1 MKNIKTIYLVDD
13 DEDDRMLIREALES
27 ANEHV
32 KIIEINDGKDLLE
45 MIGSKDADQYPSLI
59 MLDMNMPR
67 MTGMESLY
75 FLKLNPAYQHI
86 PIVMISTSS
95 NQKLIQQAY
104 DLGINAYIAKPVS
117 FKEYSKMAEAVNVC
131 FLNNIPVP
139 IKETISNKS
148 CFQKI
153 LVVEDNDDHWNLMN
167 ESFNRSMPDLQ
178 LNRTKNGKETL
189 NFLINRQLTLQSLP
203 EIILL
208 DLYMPTLEKG
218 LNILEEIRYFFSTQN
233 LAPVPIII
241 LSSSDHEEDINAS
254 YRHQASAYMIKSP
267 DLLRS
272 FAYIKD
278 LCHFWLSIISPPS
291 VN

>member
-27 ANEHV
+27 A
-32 KIIEINDGKDLLE
+32 IENVRIVEISDGKELLDL
-45 MIGSKDADQYPSLI
+45 MGSNVADQYPALI

-75 FLKLNPAYQHI
+75 LLKLNPAYQHI

-117 FKEYSKMAEAVNVC
+117 FKEYAKLAEAVSVC
-131 FLNNIPVP
+131 FLNNVP
-139 IKETISNKS
+139 FPIEESLNNKIGL
-148 CFQKI
+148 QKI

-167 ESFNRSMPDLQ
+167 ESFNRNMPKLQ
-178 LNRTKNGKETL
+178 LDRTKNAQETL
-189 NFLINRQLTLQSLP
+189 NLLITRQLQLQSLP
-203 EIILL
+203 ELVLL
-208 DLYMPTLEKG
+208 DLYIPTLEKG
-218 LNILEEIRYFFSTQN
+218 LLILEEIRYFFSTEK
-233 LAPVPIII
+233 LAAVPIII
-241 LSSSDHEEDINAS
+241 LSASDHEEDINAS
-254 YRHQASAYMIKSP
+254 YRHQASAYMVKSP

-272 FAYIKD
+272 FAYVKD
-278 LCHFWLSIISPPS
+278 LCHFWSSIISPPS
-291 VN
+291 NN